1 MRPTL
6 QQNYANYMN
15 PNEPFCRLDL
25 LGIVL
30 STYGRVSLPPNLSAV
45 AVPSIPRRDAVPMYR
60 LGGGCC
66 FKRFVPRRR
75 KWPRRNIADAPR
87 ASASH
92 ADPACH
98 SREFARRHTRA
109 AAAALAVPPPSSA
122 CSTQV
127 HPFENDQ
134 PTTETTTLEDYLQ
147 WRGWDMKATLE
158 EYELGSSYMESAVGL
173 VSHPLTFPLT
183 LGRFVSQEFAGTSL
197 RKKLRVCVVGARA
210 EVTLPV
216 QYWRELLVVTMNQNI
231 DFQIDF
237 VGPDVP
243 LKSSTVRRV
252 PLVEGSEHSLVMEMR
267 FKQAY
272 LHRAILDE
280 VKSSKDNGSNT
291 PDKNQGSMGYVCA
304 VQSWNRSSESREA
317 LDSDAQV
324 SSQDKETDT
333 HYGSF
338 GTRL

>member
-1 MRPTL
+1 
-6 QQNYANYMN
+6 
-15 PNEPFCRLDL
+15 
-25 LGIVL
+25 
-30 STYGRVSLPPNLSAV
+30 
-45 AVPSIPRRDAVPMYR
+45 
-60 LGGGCC
+60 
-66 FKRFVPRRR
+66 
-75 KWPRRNIADAPR
+75 
-87 ASASH
+87 
-92 ADPACH
+92 
-98 SREFARRHTRA
+98 
-109 AAAALAVPPPSSA
+109 
-122 CSTQV
+122 
-127 HPFENDQ
+127 
-134 PTTETTTLEDYLQ
+134 
-147 WRGWDMKATLE
+147 MKATLE

-231 DFQIDF
+231 DFRIDF

-252 PLVEGSEHSLVMEMR
+252 PLDEGSEHTEHSLVMEMR

-291 PDKNQGSMGYVCA
+291 PDKIKDQWDMFVLFNPGIGHPNLAKHWTPTLKFLAKTKKPTLITAHSD
-304 VQSWNRSSESREA
+304 
-317 LDSDAQV
+317 LDSERDLKIVEQILSRDVAGEKLRYRKNPF
-324 SSQDKETDT
+324 SSRLESVDPSPQESGQR
-333 HYGSF
+333 HM
-338 GTRL
+338 TRANHSYISIFTSPN